1 MYNGDLQS
9 VPRGARDILPNCEG
23 TQPYHTMLFV
33 FSYYF
38 ILSLQL
44 LVDDLLVYNG
54 ELQSVPRGARGILP
68 NCEGPQP
75 YHTILFVFSYYF
87 ILSL

>member
-1 MYNGDLQS
+1 MVS
-9 VPRGARDILPNCEG
+9 
-23 TQPYHTMLFV
+23 
-33 FSYYF
+33 FSYYV
-38 ILSLQL
+38 ILYLQL

-75 YHTILFVFSYYF
+75 YHTILFVSNKEVLKKERNT
-87 ILSL
+87 IIK